1 MTAKENKPLE
11 FPPVHLREC
20 AAFPK
25 MIVGGFGMRMRKLSR
40 VSGKLPLTKSIVTA
54 GLALIFLI
62 LTGSQ
67 NANALPAFARK
78 YGLRCS
84 ACHESWPMLNY
95 FGQKFKDNGYQ
106 LMNDRDAPIWQNPG
120 YWPITFRITP
130 IWHRVSTGK
139 VAVDQGSGITRIT
152 TSGFDLSGLDFHT
165 GGTLEKNF
173 SFYVLPS
180 SDATAS
186 FHFETVMARLD
197 NLAGSTWLNL
207 KLGKFELD
215 NLLSEKRI
223 LTLTGNGGIYQLY
236 HFSPPGDGNI
246 FGQMGDN
253 QLGVEL
259 MGHSLDD
266 RTRYSAALL
275 SSTDGNVGL
284 PYGNAYTGF
293 FTFSQAFD
301 TGRLGVDRIG
311 AYAMI
316 GQAPTYFLT
325 QATVPIPGSGI
336 SNKSFHREGFVGQF
350 YFGPHFDVQVVTQHG
365 WDNAWFG
372 QGYGDPID
380 NPGGPNNLTGTF
392 LPPGSQAPTWNG
404 VLFEPHYVYSPQL
417 IFLARYETMRMS
429 RQASAANASNF
440 GNLSTYT
447 LGFRYNPF
455 MTSRAGFAWHNE
467 YNWLHQDG
475 TGPMAGAAGL
485 NVNTSEVLTG
495 FDFDF

>member
-1 MTAKENKPLE
+1 MHMGMQSRQCGRSLWGKQFLP
-11 FPPVHLREC
+11 
-20 AAFPK
+20 AAL
-25 MIVGGFGMRMRKLSR
+25 I
-40 VSGKLPLTKSIVTA
+40 
-54 GLALIFLI
+54 LIFLI
-62 LTGSQ
+62 LSGNQ
-67 NANALPAFARK
+67 QANAIPAFARK

-106 LMNDRDAPIWQNPG
+106 IMNDRDSPIWQNPG
-120 YWPITFRITP
+120 YWPVTFRMTSF
-130 IWHRVSTGK
+130 WHRVSTGK
-139 VAVDQGSGITRIT
+139 VAVDQGSGITRVT

-180 SDATAS
+180 SDNTGA

-197 NLAGSTWLNL
+197 NLFGSPWLNL

-223 LTLTGNGGIYQLY
+223 LTLTGNGGVYQLY
-236 HFSPPGDGNI
+236 HFIPAGDGNI

-259 MGHSLDD
+259 MGHSFND

-293 FTFSQAFD
+293 FTASQAFD
-301 TGRLGVDRIG
+301 VGKLGVDRIG

-316 GQAPTYFLT
+316 GEAPTYYLT
-325 QATVPIPGSGI
+325 SGGTPLSGTGI
-336 SNKSFHREGFVGQF
+336 GNKSFHREGFVGQF
-350 YFGPHFDVQVVTQHG
+350 YFGEHFDLQVVTQHG

-380 NPGGPNNLTGTF
+380 VPGAPNNL
-392 LPPGSQAPTWNG
+392 PGSTLPATAQAPTWNG

-417 IFLARYETMRMS
+417 LFLARYETIHMS
-429 RQASAANASNF
+429 RQATQGTASNF

-447 LGFRYNPF
+447 LGFRFNPF

-475 TGPMAGAAGL
+475 TGPMAGL
-485 NVNTSEVLTG
+485 NTTNVNTSEVMTG

>member
-1 MTAKENKPLE
+1 MRVGMKSLLCKVAPWGKHFL
-11 FPPVHLREC
+11 
-20 AAFPK
+20 AAAL
-25 MIVGGFGMRMRKLSR
+25 V
-40 VSGKLPLTKSIVTA
+40 
-54 GLALIFLI
+54 LAFLI
-62 LTGSQ
+62 LSGSQ
-67 NANALPAFARK
+67 TANALPAFARK

-106 LMNDRDAPIWQNPG
+106 HMNDRDAPIWQNPG
-120 YWPITFRITP
+120 YWPVTFRIVP

-139 VAVDQGSGITRIT
+139 VAVDQGSGISRIT

-197 NLAGSTWLNL
+197 NLFGSPWLNL

-236 HFSPPGDGNI
+236 HFVPVGDGNI

-253 QLGVEL
+253 QLGVEV
-259 MGHSLDD
+259 MGHSYND

-293 FTFSQAFD
+293 FAASQAFD
-301 TGRLGVDRIG
+301 AGKLGVDRIG

-316 GQAPTYFLT
+316 GQAPTYYLT
-325 QATVPIPGSGI
+325 SGTVPIPGSGL
-336 SNKSFHREGFVGQF
+336 SNKSFSREGFVGQF
-350 YFGPHFDVQVVTQHG
+350 YFGQHFDLQVVTQHG
-365 WDNAWFG
+365 EDDAWFG

-380 NPGGPNNLTGTF
+380 NAGAPNNLNGTA
-392 LPPGSQAPTWNG
+392 LPAGSQAPTWNG

-417 IFLARYETMRMS
+417 IFIGRYETIRMS
-429 RQASAANASNF
+429 RQATPGNASNL
-440 GNLSTYT
+440 GNISTYT

-475 TGPMAGAAGL
+475 TGPLIGL
-485 NVNTSEVLTG
+485 NTTNVNTSELLTG